1 MLKIEL
7 DYQISKAIEYM
18 NRGGDFKKWLES
30 KEFTMEEE
38 DYIKIHPKIIEK
50 QKEKL

>member
-1 MLKIEL
+1 MLKLEL
-7 DYQISKAIEYM
+7 DYQVSKAIEYID
-18 NRGGDFKKWLES
+18 RGGDFKKWLES

-38 DYIKIHPKIIEK
+38 DYIKNNPKIIEK